1 MIRSFSRVLQIIVE
15 HAIKDFLLKTAQWTC
30 DWFNKSKFHIILHL
44 PAHVRRFGP
53 AMLFATEAFES
64 FNAVIRAKSVHSN
77 RQAPSR
83 DIAMAFAQGNR
94 VRHLLSGGYFI
105 PAHILGTL
113 LDKTSMPTSSHPEML
128 ARANWRSVGPGP
140 LRLIESDQ
148 TIQNYLGLSALS
160 ETLSFGIFICLT
172 CYC

>member
-1 MIRSFSRVLQIIVE
+1 MQSRTFYSKLHSGHVIGLINRSFTLFYIYLV
-15 HAIKDFLLKTAQWTC
+15 
-30 DWFNKSKFHIILHL
+30 

-64 FNAVIRAKSVHSN
+64 FNAVIRAKSIHSN

-94 VRHLLSGGYFI
+94 VRHLLSGGYFV
-105 PAHILGTL
+105 PAYPLSTML
-113 LDKTSMPTSSHPEML
+113 PKPEML
-128 ARANWRSVGPGP
+128 VHANWHSVGPGP

-148 TIQNYLGLSALS
+148 TVQNYLGLSAFG
-160 ETLSFGIFICLT
+160 ETMALGISISFTHYHCLES
-172 CYC
+172 